1 MTSEQVRKRLWKSIE
16 KLARCTTAPIPK
28 QIERQTEPLIRYRV
42 ELGVWLDPFVLAAV
56 RAEAIKTVLD
66 AREER

>member
-1 MTSEQVRKRLWKSIE
+1 MTSEQVRKRLWKSVE
-16 KLARCTTAPIPK
+16 KLVRCPISSTLE
-28 QIERQTEPLIRYRV
+28 QIERQAEQPLRGRV